1 MLSHAYTKRRLM
13 KELAYKVGIRQELSE
28 KILSTLAEIAYRE
41 AAIEGFIIPGIC
53 KLEIVERKARKI
65 RNPRT
70 GETFVIPP
78 HRALK
83 ATVSSI
89 AKQVVAPRPKAVP
102 LAEYVPPKEP
112 FGPQIAP
119 KPIAAAPRPV
129 LQKPAIAAAKPSPII
144 HKPVVGAT
152 PAPTPAPIAPA
163 VASTA
168 APVSP
173 VTPTIHKP
181 VIGGAT
187 SIPTIHKPVIGST
200 TSHIVPAPIVPP
212 PVVEAPKPEPVPEP
226 VAETPA
232 PTPTPEP
239 VEEVKME
246 PVEEP
251 VAEIKPEPIAEEP
264 KVEEPKAE
272 EPKAEEPKA
281 EEPAPAPVAEE
292 KPAEPVLEPVEEVKM
307 EPVEEP
313 VAEIKPEPKAEEPK
327 VEEPKAEEPTP
338 APVAEE
344 KPAEPVLEP
353 VEEAKAEPAEEPVA
367 EIKPEPVA
375 EEPKVEEPV
384 AEEPKV
390 EEPAPEPAPVAEEA
404 PAPEEPEQ
412 PAEVAETE
420 QSDEAAPE
428 AEAPQEVAEEAP
440 QESGVPESIYFR
452 CPQCNQ
458 EIEAPGNA
466 VGAEAECPL
475 CGAIVIIPQYNEDGT
490 VEKSEV
496 VSAQEAEKMEPE
508 VLKHRTIRIDAA
520 ELGLED
526 LQNSDLQSQMIT
538 FVCDACQ
545 QEIEAT
551 IDMAGTQAECP
562 NCGAAIMVPMFSP
575 GASSEDDE
583 MTPEMKNRTMRI
595 DINNF

>member
-112 FGPQIAP
+112 FGPKVAP
-119 KPIAAAPRPV
+119 KPVAAAPRPV
-129 LQKPAIAAAKPSPII
+129 LQKPAIAAARPSPVI

-152 PAPTPAPIAPA
+152 PAPTPAPVAPA
-163 VASTA
+163 VAPAT

-187 SIPTIHKPVIGST
+187 PIPTIRKPIIGGT
-200 TSHIVPAPIVPP
+200 ASHVVPAPIVPP
-212 PVVEAPKPEPVPEP
+212 PVVEAPK
-226 VAETPA
+226 
-232 PTPTPEP
+232 
-239 VEEVKME
+239 
-246 PVEEP
+246 
-251 VAEIKPEPIAEEP
+251 
-264 KVEEPKAE
+264 
-272 EPKAEEPKA
+272 
-281 EEPAPAPVAEE
+281 PAPAPVAEE

-313 VAEIKPEPKAEEPK
+313 VAEIKPEP
-327 VEEPKAEEPTP
+327 
-338 APVAEE
+338 
-344 KPAEPVLEP
+344 
-353 VEEAKAEPAEEPVA
+353 
-367 EIKPEPVA
+367 VA

-390 EEPAPEPAPVAEEA
+390 EEPKAEEPAPEPEPVAEEVPA
-404 PAPEEPEQ
+404 APEEPEQ
-412 PAEVAETE
+412 PVEVAETE
-420 QSDEAAPE
+420 QAAEPAPE
-428 AEAPQEVAEEAP
+428 AEAVAEAPQEVAEEAP
-440 QESGVPESIYFR
+440 QEGGVPESIYFR

-526 LQNSDLQSQMIT
+526 LQNSDMQSQMIT

-562 NCGAAIMVPMFSP
+562 NCGAAIMVPMFSQ
-575 GASSEDDE
+575 GAASEDDD